1 MALSKFSA
9 SAPSLS
15 SSSSSF
21 RLCDD
26 TLSFFVFVFVF
37 VFVSLVF
44 LLVFQ
49 VVMIILSVRTSVQG
63 KPLGS

>member
-37 VFVSLVF
+37 VSLVF

>member
-9 SAPSLS
+9 SARSLS

-26 TLSFFVFVFVF
+26 TLSFFVFVF